1 MTWNNEDIEG
11 LIQLERE
18 GLNWDEIA
26 EALGKT
32 RDSVR
37 KKFYRL
43 SAEDEPETVS
53 KSVKFDSDGTE
64 TTTALMRLKHEPD
77 KSPETMLKLTG
88 YDPDKFDLI
97 SSQYKVYEQHST
109 TDGTV
114 PQYSITVKASPKS
127 YVGVSELAGIINRT
141 VTKTR
146 LKRTSGASGDKMLVI
161 PLYDLH
167 FGIMTLGTF
176 QPYLDGI
183 VDRLNVGN
191 YERVV
196 IELGGDLLH
205 SDYMKS
211 TRTVSGTQLDHAD
224 MVRAWK
230 DAAFV
235 VSNIITAASQVSINV
250 SLYAVGGNHDF
261 DMQWAFVEML
271 KARFGND
278 VSFYNR
284 NNYRDAYS
292 FGRVGIMMAH
302 GDSAKRKLSALFAAE
317 QPKIWAGCVWRE
329 VHYGHF
335 HTQVT
340 TDDNG
345 AIVRQFGTPK
355 PTDGYEDK
363 NGYTMGAKT
372 LKLLEYTTDGLYA
385 EYTLLGGN

>member
-1 MTWNNEDIEG
+1 MTWKNEDIEG

-109 TDGTV
+109 ADGTV

-127 YVGVSELAGIINRT
+127 SVVVAELAGIINRT

-250 SLYAVGGNHDF
+250 SLYAVGGN
-261 DMQWAFVEML
+261 
-271 KARFGND
+271 
-278 VSFYNR
+278 
-284 NNYRDAYS
+284 
-292 FGRVGIMMAH
+292 
-302 GDSAKRKLSALFAAE
+302 
-317 QPKIWAGCVWRE
+317 
-329 VHYGHF
+329 
-335 HTQVT
+335 
-340 TDDNG
+340 
-345 AIVRQFGTPK
+345 
-355 PTDGYEDK
+355 
-363 NGYTMGAKT
+363 
-372 LKLLEYTTDGLYA
+372 
-385 EYTLLGGN
+385 

>member
-1 MTWNNEDIEG
+1 MTWKNEDIEG

-43 SAEDEPETVS
+43 SAEDEPDTVS

-127 YVGVSELAGIINRT
+127 SVGVVELAGIINRT

-146 LKRTSGASGDKMLVI
+146 LKHTSRASGDKMLVI

-271 KARFGND
+271 NAKFGND

-317 QPKIWAGCVWRE
+317 QPEIWSSSVWRE

-363 NGYTMGAKT
+363 NGYTMGAKA
-372 LKLLEYTTDGLYA
+372 LKLLEYTTEGLCA
-385 EYTLLGGN
+385 EYTLLGSN